1 MYTYGYIYTLRKCL
15 QAIYGSI
22 VVGLQMI
29 FKIFSLLIFLYLT
42 PNLYQHIYSY
52 PIVSWPLLKS
62 PQTLEMGPTQ
72 QGLGKEGDRTGSLSM
87 HRCQV
92 ERSTL
97 PNTGQSHFCKI
108 CKHVWGSL
116 TAMHAQAFPEG
127 SIASETKWRWK
138 PPSWSSGTPL
148 GLWGFHCAVLV

>member
-72 QGLGKEGDRTGSLSM
+72 QGLGKGTG
-87 HRCQV
+87 
-92 ERSTL
+92 
-97 PNTGQSHFCKI
+97 
-108 CKHVWGSL
+108 
-116 TAMHAQAFPEG
+116 
-127 SIASETKWRWK
+127 
-138 PPSWSSGTPL
+138 L
-148 GLWGFHCAVLV
+148 GLFQCTDVKWKEALYQTQGNPTSVKSANMYEDP